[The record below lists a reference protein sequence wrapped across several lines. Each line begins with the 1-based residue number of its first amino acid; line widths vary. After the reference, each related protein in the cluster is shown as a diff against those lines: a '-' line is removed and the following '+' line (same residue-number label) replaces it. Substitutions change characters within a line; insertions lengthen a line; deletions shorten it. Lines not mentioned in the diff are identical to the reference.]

1 MSSFRL
7 TYSTMF
13 NPPDELHQAFETAL
27 QRARQTLG
35 RQHGLHIN
43 GEDVFCAQQFASRSP
58 IDTELVLGQF
68 QSAGRQEV
76 DAAMQAA
83 QAAYPA
89 WRRTPWPQRVALMRK
104 VADLIEQR
112 VYDIAA
118 VVALEVGKNRMEALG
133 EVQEVADFFRCYA
146 DDFEHNNGFDRTLPD
161 DPVAGY
167 RSHNRSILKPYG
179 VWGVI
184 APFNFPFALTGGPV
198 AAALVTGN
206 SVVMKAASDTPYSVR
221 LLSDCLRDAGLPRGV
236 FNFIT
241 GSGSMAGQALIN
253 HPALAGITFTGSYHT
268 GMDIYRN
275 FAAGAYPRPA
285 VLEMG
290 GKNAAI
296 VTRHADLDRAALG
309 IMRSAFGLSGQ
320 KCSALSRVYVEDS
333 VADKL
338 IDKLLSHISQIKVG
352 DPTERAVYMGP
363 VATPAAAANY
373 ERYSEQLHTSAKVLC
388 GGQRLRDGAMANGLF
403 CAPTLAEAPAGHPLF
418 REEMFLP
425 ILMLARVADKEAAM
439 AEANRVDLGLTAGMY
454 GSEEEVAWFLDNIE
468 AGVTYSNRPQGAT
481 TGAWPGYQPFGGW
494 KGSGSTGKAIASFYY
509 LPLYLR
515 EQSQTV
521 VE

>member
-13 NPPDELHQAFETAL
+13 NPPDELHQAFEAAL
-27 QRARQTLG
+27 ARAQAQLGQR
-35 RQHGLHIN
+35 HGLFID
-43 GEDVFCAQQFASRSP
+43 GEEVFCQAQFASRSP
-58 IDTELVLGQF
+58 IDSEQVLGHF
-68 QSAGRQEV
+68 QLAGSEEV

-83 QAAYPA
+83 QAAYPG
-89 WRRTPWPQRVALMRK
+89 WRRTPWPQRVALLRK
-104 VADLIEQR
+104 VADLVEQR

-146 DDFEHNNGFDRTLPD
+146 DDFERNNGFDHTLPD

-167 RSHNRSILKPYG
+167 RSHNRSVLKPYG
-179 VWGVI
+179 VWGVV

-206 SVVMKAASDTPYSVR
+206 TVVMKAPSDTPYAVR

-241 GSGSMAGQALIN
+241 GSGSVAGKALIE
-253 HPALAGITFTGSYHT
+253 HPLLAGITFTGSYHT
-268 GMDIYRN
+268 GMAIYRH

-320 KCSALSRVYVEDS
+320 KCSALSRVYVEES
-333 VADKL
+333 VADTL
-338 IDKLLSHISQIKVG
+338 IDKLLSHICQLKVG
-352 DPTERAVYMGP
+352 NPLQAGVYMGP

-373 ERYSEQLHTSAKVLC
+373 ELYCAQLHASAKVLC
-388 GGQRLRDGAMANGLF
+388 GGQRLLDGEMENGLF
-403 CAPTLAEAPAGHPLF
+403 CAPTLAEAPVDHPLF
-418 REEMFLP
+418 SQEMFLP
-425 ILMLARVADKEAAM
+425 ILMLARVADKEAAL
-439 AEANRVDLGLTAGMY
+439 AEANRVELGLTAGMY

-509 LPLYLR
+509 LPLYMR